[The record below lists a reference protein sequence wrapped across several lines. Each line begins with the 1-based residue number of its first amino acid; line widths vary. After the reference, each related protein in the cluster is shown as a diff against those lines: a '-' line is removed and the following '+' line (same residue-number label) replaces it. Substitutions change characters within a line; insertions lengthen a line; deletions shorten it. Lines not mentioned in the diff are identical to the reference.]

1 MKLFATLA
9 SVALAASKEEIKEK
23 YQGKDQKYFYTVN
36 LKWSFYFSQALKSE
50 LNSFELKDSKSL

>member
-23 YQGKDQKYFYTVN
+23 YQGKDQK
-36 LKWSFYFSQALKSE
+36 S
-50 LNSFELKDSKSL
+50 